1 MQPADTN
8 AESLLLA
15 LYHAGLEAV
24 AGESVTARY
33 LRRRPWQPE
42 KPVALLACGKAAP
55 AMARGAATAL
65 GQRVERALLV
75 TKHGHRESGLP
86 AHWQCLEAGHP
97 LPDEASLHAGQ
108 QLLEFIAVLPAG
120 MPLLALISGGSSALL
135 EVLPPGVSLA
145 DLRRVNDWLLGSG
158 AGIADMNRV
167 RKMLSCIKG
176 GRLAG
181 YLGERPVLNLMISDV
196 AGDDPAVIGSGLL
209 TPGPANELP
218 LIDLPEWL
226 SALLGKRA
234 DCPPAAVSTP
244 LIEQQIIACNRDA
257 CEAVADAARARS
269 LAVEVHDPL
278 YGPIPGVTAQLAGF
292 LRTAAPGVHVWGG
305 EPTLVLPRSP
315 GRGGRNQHL
324 ALSLARALAGE
335 RGISILCGATDGSD
349 GPGHDAGALI
359 DGTTVLQE
367 VDYPGGA
374 GRALTRA
381 DSGTF
386 LAEAGALIDTGPTGT
401 NVMDLV
407 IAIKTGPRDE

>member
-1 MQPADTN
+1 MQPADTH
-8 AESLLLA
+8 AESLLLQ
-15 LYHAGLEAV
+15 LYHAGLGAV

-33 LRRRPWQPE
+33 LRQRPWQPE
-42 KPVALLACGKAAP
+42 RPVALLACGKAAP
-55 AMARGAATAL
+55 AMARGAVAAL
-65 GQRVERALLV
+65 GPRIEQALLV
-75 TKHGHRESGLP
+75 TKHGYRESGFP
-86 AHWQCLEAGHP
+86 APWQCLEAGHP
-97 LPDEASLHAGQ
+97 LPDEASLQAGQ
-108 QLLEFIAVLPAG
+108 RVLEFVAALPPR

-158 AGIADMNRV
+158 ADIGAMNRV
-167 RKMLSCIKG
+167 RKALSCIKG
-176 GRLAG
+176 GKLAG
-181 YLGERPVLNLMISDV
+181 YLGERPVLNLMMSDV
-196 AGDDPAVIGSGLL
+196 PGDDPAVIGSGLL
-209 TPGPANELP
+209 SPRAAEVPPAQLP
-218 LIDLPEWL
+218 DWL
-226 SALLGKRA
+226 AALLARRA
-234 DCPPAAVSTP
+234 DCPPAAASTP
-244 LIEQQIIACNRDA
+244 RIEQQIIASNREA

-269 LAVEVHDPL
+269 LAVELHEPL
-278 YGPIPGVTAQLAGF
+278 YASVPEVSAQLAGF
-292 LRTAAPGVHVWGG
+292 LRTAAPGVHIWGG
-305 EPTLVLPRSP
+305 EPTLTLPAQP

-335 RGISILCGATDGSD
+335 PGISVLCGATDGSD

-374 GRALTRA
+374 ARALALA
-381 DSGTF
+381 DSGTY